1 MLNVEALPI
10 DLPLYTLAL
19 FAVFAAAI
27 IQSGIGMG
35 FGLVA
40 GPALLLIDP
49 ALVPS
54 AVIVVGTPVGAWA
67 TIRDRDQI
75 ILRELGIASIGRVLG
90 ALVASQT
97 MVLLLSPQA
106 FKVLFATVLLLVVAL
121 SVVRLHPRFNLRT
134 LFAAGI
140 VSGITGT
147 IAGLGGPPLA
157 LVYQDSHS
165 RKVRATLNATI
176 TLGGLVSLA
185 FLWAYGLVTSK
196 SLWYA
201 LLLMPGLV
209 LGIWCSRYLHGFLDQ
224 RLRPVILGTCCLYG
238 FGALLSAM
246 L

>member
-1 MLNVEALPI
+1 MLDAEALPI

-19 FAVFAAAI
+19 LAVFAAAI

-49 ALVPS
+49 TLVPS
-54 AVIVVGTPVGAWA
+54 AVIIVGTPVGAWA
-67 TIRDRDQI
+67 AIRDRDQI
-75 ILRELGIASIGRVLG
+75 IIRELGIASIGRVLG
-90 ALVASQT
+90 ALIGSQT

-106 FKVLFATVLLLVVAL
+106 FKVLFSTILLIVVAL
-121 SVVRLHPRFNLRT
+121 SVIRFHPRFSPRT
-134 LFAAGI
+134 LFAAGV

-157 LVYQDSHS
+157 LVYQDSHG

-176 TLGGLVSLA
+176 TLGGVVSLA
-185 FLWAYGLVTSK
+185 FLWVHGLVTLK
-196 SLWYA
+196 TFWYA
-201 LLLMPGLV
+201 LFLMPGLA
-209 LGIWCSRYLHGFLDQ
+209 LGIWCSSYLHGFLDQ
-224 RLRPVILGTCCLYG
+224 RLRPVILGTCCLYA
-238 FGALLSAM
+238 FGSLLSTM